1 VVDLGV
7 GAVCR
12 TVIDSRANFVLP
24 VIAFIYYFLEHF
36 PLRFTVKPLYPNIR
50 AIVLFTAIP
59 AGD

>member
-1 VVDLGV
+1 MADLAV
-7 GAVCR
+7 GGVCR

-24 VIAFIYYFLEHF
+24 VIACIYCFVEHF

-50 AIVLFTAIP
+50 AIVLFTAIH